1 MSNQNEKNVCI
12 IYQNFSFDIRLLHCG
27 LEDDPNHAV
36 LNKSNDRQSLSYLID
51 GSGYYYANSRF
62 FELKKGDIYLL
73 PQNTKFSQR
82 ANPKNSYK
90 YIYISFSSPNAQFLL
105 EKSGL
110 TANSPVLHIND
121 LEIENKF
128 RKIYDLCFKNTFIS
142 IAKANLVFFEIL
154 CYLIERNEENNK
166 PIKVNKN
173 AIVEG
178 AQTYIEA
185 NYFKDLTVEDICKN
199 SFCNRSYLSKLFKTV
214 CNTTIM
220 NYVYNY
226 RIEKAMEMLVH
237 TNLSIVAIMERVGF
251 NDYSSFFRHFTK
263 ATGRSPKV
271 YRKENIKTY
280 TMPRPTKN
288 FTETE

>member
-1 MSNQNEKNVCI
+1 MNEQNERNVCI

-27 LEDDPNHAV
+27 FETDPNHSII
-36 LNKSNDRQSLSYLID
+36 NRSNDRHSISYLID
-51 GSGYYYANSRF
+51 GSGYCYLNSKF
-62 FELKKGDIYLL
+62 FEIKKGDIYIL

-82 ANPKNSYK
+82 VSPKNSYK
-90 YIYISFSSPNAQFLL
+90 YIYISFVGPSANLLL

-110 TANSPVLHIND
+110 TANTPVLHIDD

-128 RKIYDLCFKNTFIS
+128 RKIYDLCFKNTFVS
-142 IAKANLVFFEIL
+142 IAKANLIFFEIL
-154 CYLIERNEENNK
+154 CYLIEKNEKNNL
-166 PIKVNKN
+166 PIKISKN

-185 NYFKDLTVEDICKN
+185 NYFKDLSVEDICKH

-226 RIEKAMEMLVH
+226 RIEKAMEMLIH
-237 TNLSIVAIMERVGF
+237 TNLPVVAIMERVGF
-251 NDYSSFFRHFTK
+251 NDYSSFYRHFLK
-263 ATGRSPKV
+263 KTGFSPKV
-271 YRKENIKTY
+271 YRKENIETY
-280 TMPRPTKN
+280 KYPHPTKN
-288 FTETE
+288 FNEII